1 MKESKIL
8 NIIRYYNRN
17 RKVIWIGIFIILFVL
32 FIINLLNTYYENEK
46 VGDNSSST
54 SQQLNQTRNYQN
66 ESQAMV
72 SGGISSE
79 KKQEKF
85 GDLLEQFLSSC
96 VNGQIEEAYD
106 LLSSECRQKL
116 YPTIDDFRVHY
127 ISSIFDGDK
136 DYEFQ
141 LWSGVDQTYIY
152 LVKIFNDMLSTGIA
166 SQQNYIQDYISVV
179 EEDNQYR
186 LNVSSLVKSET
197 YKKTEEKDSI
207 AIELTGYD
215 EYMDYSIAHFSITNN
230 TNQDIL
236 MSDISNDDNIYVE
249 DDQGIEF
256 HSTFLELTEEDLIVE
271 KNTTKEMDIEFIRS
285 YSTQAQARRIGFA
298 KIIKDYNV
306 FKENEE
312 EYEDTVEI
320 KINL

>member
-106 LLSSECRQKL
+106 LLSS
-116 YPTIDDFRVHY
+116 
-127 ISSIFDGDK
+127 
-136 DYEFQ
+136 
-141 LWSGVDQTYIY
+141 
-152 LVKIFNDMLSTGIA
+152 
-166 SQQNYIQDYISVV
+166 
-179 EEDNQYR
+179 
-186 LNVSSLVKSET
+186 
-197 YKKTEEKDSI
+197 
-207 AIELTGYD
+207 
-215 EYMDYSIAHFSITNN
+215 
-230 TNQDIL
+230 
-236 MSDISNDDNIYVE
+236 
-249 DDQGIEF
+249 
-256 HSTFLELTEEDLIVE
+256 
-271 KNTTKEMDIEFIRS
+271 
-285 YSTQAQARRIGFA
+285 
-298 KIIKDYNV
+298 
-306 FKENEE
+306 
-312 EYEDTVEI
+312 
-320 KINL
+320 